1 VFDLFRGCEVKSLNL
16 CGLNHYS
23 NTREILTV
31 RSGMYAMKSMQMFCR
46 FMKMLRIF
54 RQECKIIAMAVVV
67 SWCAVL

>member
-1 VFDLFRGCEVKSLNL
+1 VFDLFRGWEVKSLNP
-16 CGLNHYS
+16 CGLSHYS

-31 RSGMYAMKSMQMFCR
+31 RLGMYAMKSMQMFCS

-54 RQECKIIAMAVVV
+54 RQECEIIAMPIAV

>member
-1 VFDLFRGCEVKSLNL
+1 VFDLFREWEFKSLNR

-31 RSGMYAMKSMQMFCR
+31 PLGMYAMKSMQMFCR
-46 FMKMLRIF
+46 FVKMLRIF
-54 RQECKIIAMAVVV
+54 GQEFKIIAMPVVV